1 MSAQPLT
8 SIVILTCNQLE
19 YTRRCV
25 EGIRRTTPQAYEL
38 VFVDN
43 ASTDGTLEYLRSIDA
58 AVVVDNDANLGFGGG
73 CNLGIARSR
82 GDRILLLNNDVVPT
96 ADWLGAL
103 HSALDEDGDLGLVGP
118 RSNRVAGAQQVD
130 EVGYDE
136 QSLDDLDD
144 WAGRWRQQH
153 AGGRTRVERLIGFCL
168 LAERRV
174 FARVGG
180 FDLRYGIGNFED
192 DDLCLRAGVAGFGC
206 AIVDD
211 SFVHHFGSRTFA
223 GERIDHVATMG
234 DNYRR
239 FAQAWRIAPEEI
251 DPRTGAY
258 DARRLLSSTAWDEQ
272 RHHAPLV
279 AASGA
284 PDRIDPGPVRSRL
297 VGACCDRLDPQ
308 ATRTMLLEALGKVG
322 PDDDVTVLVRIDPRD
337 EAAPLLLDQVAD
349 QLEQTGLPDVVVV
362 QARDEDDR
370 PMLHRVDE
378 VIVAGR
384 TAWAIGELA
393 RRLDTTVRHV
403 AADRQ

>member
-58 AVVVDNDANLGFGGG
+58 EVVVDNDSNLGFGGG

-96 ADWLGAL
+96 TGWLGAL
-103 HSALDEDGDLGLVGP
+103 HAALDEDEDLGLVGP

-130 EVGYDE
+130 DVGYDE
-136 QSLDDLDD
+136 DTLDDLDD
-144 WAGRWRQQH
+144 WAGRWCRQH

-168 LAERRV
+168 LVERQV

-192 DDLCLRAGVAGFGC
+192 DDLCLRAGVAGFGS

-223 GERIDHVATMG
+223 GEHIDHAATMG

-251 DPRTGAY
+251 DPHTGAY
-258 DARRLLSSTAWDEQ
+258 DARDLLASTIWDEQ

-279 AASGA
+279 GVADAG
-284 PDRIDPGPVRSRL
+284 RIDPGPVRSHL
-297 VGACCDRLDPQ
+297 VAACCDRLDPA
-308 ATRTMLLEALGKVG
+308 ATRAMLLAALGDAG
-322 PDDDVTVLVRIDPRD
+322 PDDDVTVMVRIDPRD
-337 EAAPLLLDQVAD
+337 AISPLLLDQVAD
-349 QLEQTGLPDVVVV
+349 QLDDSGLPDVVIV

-370 PMLHRVDE
+370 PVLRRVDE
-378 VIVAGR
+378 VVVAGR
-384 TAWAIGELA
+384 TAWAMGELA
-393 RRLDTTVRHV
+393 RCMGTDVRNV
-403 AADRQ
+403 ACEE